1 MQTGAPFTV
10 FNNQRDFSGF
20 NQFND
25 RPDVVGTGRLH
36 QDNRNIDAAFDK
48 TYFSTTPPTGRVG
61 TSGRNQYYGPGL
73 QNYNFAVLKRFKFTE
88 QVGLQFRSEFFNVFN
103 HTNFANPQNNQ
114 SNANFGKITATV
126 GSAIATAVG
135 TTAGVTGGGPRVIQV
150 PDFVPLCLC
159 VSVSLCFSALYPN
172 RISRL
177 VKITQPRTKTRAP

>member
-1 MQTGAPFTV
+1 MPVGPGHRLFGWNNAVNKQVFGGWQISGGATLQTGAPFTV
-10 FNNQRDFSGF
+10 FNNVQDFSGF

-48 TYFSTTPPTGRVG
+48 TYFSATPPAGRVG
-61 TSGRNQYYGPGL
+61 TAGRNQYYGPGL
-73 QNYNFAVLKRFKFTE
+73 QNYNFAALKRFKFTE

-135 TTAGVTGGGPRVIQV
+135 TTAGVTGGGPRVIQ
-150 PDFVPLCLC
+150 
-159 VSVSLCFSALYPN
+159 FSM
-172 RISRL
+172 RL
-177 VKITQPRTKTRAP
+177 EF